1 MHCATAHLRPIGRGP
16 WVLMT
21 GRRGREDGPGLR
33 GGPFGPGGFGGPF
46 GGRGPRRSRGDIRA
60 AILALLHE
68 GPKHGYQIIQELGER
83 TDGAW
88 RPSPGSVYPTLQA
101 LADEGLIGGVEEE
114 GGRRLYDLTETG
126 KEPAAEAAKA
136 PAWDVAAAEASEG
149 DGPHAMKRLAFGVGL
164 AAMQV
169 AQAGNADQ
177 NEQAREILA
186 DTRRRLYRLL
196 ADDDATI
203 AE

>member
-1 MHCATAHLRPIGRGP
+1 MHCATAHLRPIGRVP

-21 GRRGREDGPGLR
+21 GRRGRDDGPGFR
-33 GGPFGPGGFGGPF
+33 GGPFGPGGHLGGPF

-68 GPKHGYQIIQELGER
+68 GPKHGYQIIQEIESH

-101 LADEGLIGGVEEE
+101 LADEGLIRGVEED
-114 GGRRLYDLTETG
+114 GGRRLYELTDAG
-126 KEPAAEAAKA
+126 KGPATEAAKA
-136 PAWDVAAAEASEG
+136 PAWDAVAAEASEG
-149 DGPHAMKRLAFGVGL
+149 DGPHAMRRLAFGVGM

-169 AQAGNADQ
+169 VQAGNASQ
-177 NEQAREILA
+177 TEQAREILA
-186 DTRRRLYRLL
+186 ETRRRLYRLL
-196 ADDDATI
+196 ADDAA
-203 AE
+203 AEE

>member
-1 MHCATAHLRPIGRGP
+1 
-16 WVLMT
+16 MT
-21 GRRGREDGPGLR
+21 GRRGREDGPGFR
-33 GGPFGPGGFGGPF
+33 GGPFGPGGGFGGPF

-68 GPKHGYQIIQELGER
+68 GPKHGYQIIQELAER

-101 LADEGLIGGVEEE
+101 LADEGLVRGVEED
-114 GGRRLYDLTETG
+114 GGRRLYDLTDTG
-126 KEPAAEAAKA
+126 KA
-136 PAWDVAAAEASEG
+136 PASEAATSPAWEAVAAEASEG
-149 DGPHAMKRLAFGVGL
+149 DGPHAMKRLAFGVGM

-169 AQAGNADQ
+169 AQAGNAAQ
-177 NEQAREILA
+177 TEQAREILA

-196 ADDDATI
+196 ADETVTEA
-203 AE
+203 